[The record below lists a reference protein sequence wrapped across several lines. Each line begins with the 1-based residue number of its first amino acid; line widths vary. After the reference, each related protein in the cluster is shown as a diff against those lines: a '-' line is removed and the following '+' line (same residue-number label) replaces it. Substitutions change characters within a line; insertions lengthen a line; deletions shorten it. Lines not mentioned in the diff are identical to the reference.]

1 MRRFFSIFMI
11 GLLFWSCGDDL
22 QDNTP
27 SIQGIQ
33 NGEILWKASGYNV
46 QTSGNLTTIT
56 ATTNTSTLQLIIP
69 SISAG
74 TYILNS
80 SSNAMATFE
89 ENGVFYSTANDGT
102 GSPVYVSDGMIDIE
116 SIGGGN
122 NAITG
127 TFMFNA
133 FDDSGQLTVNFID
146 GVIFRIQQ

>member
-1 MRRFFSIFMI
+1 MI

-33 NGEILWKASGYNV
+33 NGEILWSASGWNV
-46 QTSGNLTTIT
+46 QTNGNLTTIT
-56 ATTNTSTLQLIIP
+56 ATTNSSTLQLIIP
-69 SISAG
+69 SISTG

-80 SSNAMATFE
+80 SSNAVATFE
-89 ENGVFYSTANDGT
+89 ENGVFYSTSNDGT
-102 GSPVYVSDGMIDIE
+102 GSPVYLSDGMIDIE
-116 SIGGGN
+116 SLAN
-122 NAITG
+122 NSITG

-146 GVIFRIQQ
+146 GVVFRIAQ